1 MFGLHSIINFPVVF
15 MMIWGCTT
23 LYILGI
29 IMLYPVLNQAVS
41 EGTSAS
47 GLLNT
52 SGIHQ
57 ERVLH
62 VFFFHVGFS
71 TIIHPFW
78 GAHFRKPPLMGLS
91 ENGVYPWCTLKKR
104 YFEERK

>member
-15 MMIWGCTT
+15 MMMWGCTT

-62 VFFFHVGFS
+62 VFFPCGIFHYNPS
-71 TIIHPFW
+71 AKM
-78 GAHFRKPPLMGLS
+78 GAHFRKPP
-91 ENGVYPWCTLKKR
+91 Y
-104 YFEERK
+104 

>member
-15 MMIWGCTT
+15 MMMWGCTT

-57 ERVLH
+57 E
-62 VFFFHVGFS
+62 FFSHVGFS
-71 TIIHPFW
+71 TIIHP
-78 GAHFRKPPLMGLS
+78 
-91 ENGVYPWCTLKKR
+91 LKWVPILGNLHIIGSV
-104 YFEERK
+104 